1 MKVIIIDV
9 CPGSNEL
16 RDYFIGQ
23 NSKTLDNEI
32 LIYKYFNF
40 SIIISYFLDIM
51 FKSTVSWKKFVI
63 KIQNKVMGELGLTVI
78 LYKNI
83 L

>member
-40 SIIISYFLDIM
+40 SIIISYFWILCLNKL
-51 FKSTVSWKKFVI
+51 FLKKFVI
-63 KIQNKVMGELGLTVI
+63 KIQNKVMG
-78 LYKNI
+78 N
-83 L
+83 